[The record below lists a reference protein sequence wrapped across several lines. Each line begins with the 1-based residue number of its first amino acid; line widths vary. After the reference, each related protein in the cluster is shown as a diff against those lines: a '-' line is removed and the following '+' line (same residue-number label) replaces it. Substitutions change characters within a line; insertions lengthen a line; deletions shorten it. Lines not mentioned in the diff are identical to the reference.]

1 MQLKAFKIFIAA
13 DNDIGV
19 EIKLCFA
26 KSRRS
31 LKIPEEIKSKVYM
44 ILEVTDEVKDDIQEV
59 KETITDTVVED
70 VLEYVGLL

>member
-1 MQLKAFKIFIAA
+1 MQLKAFKIFIASN
-13 DNDIGV
+13 NDIGV
-19 EIKLCFA
+19 ETKLYFA

-44 ILEVTDEVKDDIQEV
+44 IMEVTDDVKDDIQEV
-59 KETITDTVVED
+59 KETIKDTVVED